1 MDTFNRLLDDI
12 IPHSFVIPTIYSE
25 FIRNSLNDY
34 KGDIIRNDIDNN
46 KSLSKMEKKNL
57 INEINRKIVSCCM
70 LASNYEYTKID
81 ILDKINKQ
89 HIITGIVI
97 YFNEVIANSSFF
109 IEEYVNDD
117 TQTQYGGRENEYM
130 IFSYSKFPSL
140 FLNFNTIS
148 FITGY
153 NNLDTVFNSYID
165 NYELLYENISKR
177 NTFQNKTKNEIK
189 DIFKNKNLSVDSI
202 KLIIEEIIQYTNM
215 NIVVLLNNGT
225 FLLNKSILK
234 DKMTIFVYLIINEGI
249 PNYWSIIKSLNLND
263 QSINDYNLSESKS
276 LIINKMIEESFNKE
290 SAPLIPDQKDFTE
303 PLKKIQLDFYGKN
316 IILLVGKSGILYKTV
331 TNEIVGVIELING
344 DYIPETYGLCNIQWI
359 KGYADLL

>member
-12 IPHSFVIPTIYSE
+12 IPHSFVIPAIYNE
-25 FIRNSLNDY
+25 FIILSLFRY
-34 KGDIIRNDIDNN
+34 KFIIINEITANQ
-46 KSLSKMEKKNL
+46 SLSKTEQKRQVL
-57 INEINRKIVSCCM
+57 EINRKITSCC
-70 LASNYEYTKID
+70 LDASKLDYTKID
-81 ILDKINKQ
+81 MLDKINKD
-89 HIITGIVI
+89 HIIIAI
-97 YFNEVIANSSFF
+97 INYLNEAIPNSSFF
-109 IEEYVNDD
+109 IEDYVNDND
-117 TQTQYGGRENEYM
+117 TSYGGRENEYM
-130 IFSYSKFPSL
+130 VFSYSKFPSL

-189 DIFKNKNLSVDSI
+189 DIFKNKNLSLDSI

-234 DKMTIFVYLIINEGI
+234 EKITIFVYLIINEGI
-249 PNYWSIIKSLNLND
+249 PNYWSIIKSYNLND
-263 QSINDYNLSESKS
+263 QSINDYNVSELKS

-290 SAPLIPDQKDFTE
+290 SAPLIPDQQDFTE
-303 PLKKIQLDFYGKN
+303 PLKKIQLDFNGKN

-331 TNEIVGVIELING
+331 TNEIVGVIELIHG
-344 DYIPETYGLCNIQWI
+344 DYIPETNGLCNIQWI